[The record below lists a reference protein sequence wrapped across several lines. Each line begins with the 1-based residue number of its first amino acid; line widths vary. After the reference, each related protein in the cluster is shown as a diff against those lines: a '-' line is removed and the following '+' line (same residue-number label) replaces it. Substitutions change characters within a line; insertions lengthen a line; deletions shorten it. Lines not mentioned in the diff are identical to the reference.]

1 MPPRKKPATSKR
13 PSLQALTDSL
23 AASGIKKTATPAP
36 VYRHN
41 EINYDALEATVE
53 EMVPVGKQR
62 IQRNTAEAIAKNLD
76 KFKTQVVP
84 KLYIG
89 KASLPRL
96 LKSPNKGVARNAQ
109 RVLETLDRNPQEPQP
124 LFLYEP
130 DITVDSNLHAWGAVM
145 RYVFRGQVGYTEFLK
160 VDESELLTKNRSGFI
175 ENQKNVSIL
184 ETIPRVVLYTSTDAD
199 TYTPTEQATLS
210 MLFRHWAENRT
221 AVIVVSPR
229 PFNLWVTRLPAEV
242 QPMLCT
248 LFEGNIIEPV
258 RKRKTSKNAL
268 SVLDG
273 M

>member
-1 MPPRKKPATSKR
+1 MPPRKKTPKR
-13 PSLQALTDSL
+13 PSLQSLTDSL
-23 AASGIKKTATPAP
+23 AANGVKTNTSPVP
-36 VYRHN
+36 VYKHN
-41 EINYDALEATVE
+41 EINYEALEATVE

-62 IQRNTAEAIAKNLD
+62 IQRNTTEAIEKNLE

-89 KASLPRL
+89 KASLPKLAR
-96 LKSPNKGVARNAQ
+96 STNKGVANNAQ
-109 RVLETLDRNPQEPQP
+109 RVLEILDRNPQEPQP
-124 LFLYEP
+124 LFIHEP

-145 RYVFRGQVGYTEFLK
+145 RYVFRGQVGSAEFLK
-160 VDESELLTKNRSGFI
+160 IDESELLTKNRSGFI

-184 ETIPRVVLYTSTDAD
+184 EATPKVVLYTSSDAD
-199 TYTPTEQATLS
+199 TYTPTELATLS

-229 PFNLWVTRLPAEV
+229 PFKLWVTRLPVEV

-248 LFEGNIIEPV
+248 LFEGNIIEPK
-258 RKRKTSKNAL
+258 RKRTTKKNAL
-268 SVLDG
+268 AVLDG